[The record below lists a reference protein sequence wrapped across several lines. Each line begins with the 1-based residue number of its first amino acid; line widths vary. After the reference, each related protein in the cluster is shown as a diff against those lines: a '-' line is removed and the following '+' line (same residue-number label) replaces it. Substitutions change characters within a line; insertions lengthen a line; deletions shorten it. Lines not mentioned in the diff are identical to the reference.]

1 MTAIFLA
8 SAATLARLGWISPMA
23 SNRFASP
30 IRSPSL
36 FPKNAD
42 DPAVE
47 VRQRAEGE
55 GGDEIA
61 CMDHQTGPGFVEKRD
76 SPFDIRDV
84 VVAVGHDAEFHFDS
98 LCFRFQDP
106 GNRKAKQVWAM
117 EKEERKGP
125 MNYFQ
130 LQERGSNVRTELLAG
145 CTTFL
150 TMCYIIFVNP
160 LILAGTGMDT
170 GAVLVATCLA
180 AAFGSAVMGL
190 YANYPIAL
198 APGMGLNAY
207 FAAVAVGTLGLPWQA
222 ALGAVFCS
230 GVLMLVLSVLPVREW
245 VVNSIPRSQKMAIA
259 AGIGFFLVVIGLRN
273 AGVVVA
279 DEATLVGLG
288 DLIQWTVAL
297 AALGFMG
304 IVALEHRQVPG
315 SVVICI
321 LAAAAAGWVGGLSPA
336 PESVVSAPPSL
347 APTAFAL
354 DIAAA
359 LEIGLIA
366 IVFAFL
372 MVDLF
377 DTSGT
382 LVAVLNEAG
391 LTDKDGRV
399 PGLRRALV
407 ADSSATMVGAL
418 VGTSTTTSYI
428 ESAAGVRAGGR
439 TGLTALV
446 VSGLFL
452 VALVFAPVAT
462 AIPAYATAPAIIFV
476 GCVMARALRHV
487 EWDDLTEGVPAIV
500 TAIVMPFTYSI
511 ATGIGLGFISYTV
524 IKLLVGRRRDL
535 NLAVVTVA
543 VLFAIR
549 FAVS

>member
-1 MTAIFLA
+1 MSF
-8 SAATLARLGWISPMA
+8 
-23 SNRFASP
+23 
-30 IRSPSL
+30 
-36 FPKNAD
+36 
-42 DPAVE
+42 
-47 VRQRAEGE
+47 
-55 GGDEIA
+55 
-61 CMDHQTGPGFVEKRD
+61 
-76 SPFDIRDV
+76 
-84 VVAVGHDAEFHFDS
+84 
-98 LCFRFQDP
+98 
-106 GNRKAKQVWAM
+106 
-117 EKEERKGP
+117 
-125 MNYFQ
+125 FQ

-160 LILAGTGMDT
+160 LILAGTGMDP

-279 DEATLVGLG
+279 NEATLVGLG
-288 DLIQWTVAL
+288 DLIQWTVGL

-304 IVALEHRQVPG
+304 IVALEHRKVPG

-321 LAAAAAGWVGGLSPA
+321 LAASLAGWAGGLSPA

-347 APTAFAL
+347 APTAFQL

-359 LEIGLIA
+359 LEVGLLA

-391 LTDKDGRV
+391 LTGRDGRV

-407 ADSSATMVGAL
+407 ADSSATMLGAL
-418 VGTSTTTSYI
+418 AGTSTATSYI

-446 VSGLFL
+446 VAGLFL

-462 AIPAYATAPAIIFV
+462 AIPGYATAPAIIFV

-500 TAIVMPFTYSI
+500 TAIAMPFTYSI
-511 ATGIGLGFISYTV
+511 ATGIGLGFISYAV
-524 IKLLVGRRRDL
+524 IKMLVGRRRDL

>member
-1 MTAIFLA
+1 MSF
-8 SAATLARLGWISPMA
+8 
-23 SNRFASP
+23 
-30 IRSPSL
+30 
-36 FPKNAD
+36 
-42 DPAVE
+42 
-47 VRQRAEGE
+47 
-55 GGDEIA
+55 
-61 CMDHQTGPGFVEKRD
+61 
-76 SPFDIRDV
+76 
-84 VVAVGHDAEFHFDS
+84 
-98 LCFRFQDP
+98 
-106 GNRKAKQVWAM
+106 
-117 EKEERKGP
+117 
-125 MNYFQ
+125 FQ

-160 LILAGTGMDT
+160 LILAGTGMDP
-170 GAVLVATCLA
+170 GAVLVATCVA
-180 AAFGSAVMGL
+180 AAFGSAVMSL

-279 DEATLVGLG
+279 NEATLVGLG

-304 IVALEHRQVPG
+304 IVALEHRKVPG

-321 LAAAAAGWVGGLSPA
+321 LAASLAGWIGGLSPA

-347 APTAFAL
+347 APTAFQL

-359 LEIGLIA
+359 LEVGLLA

-391 LTDKDGRV
+391 LTDRDGRV

-407 ADSSATMVGAL
+407 ADSSATMLGAL
-418 VGTSTTTSYI
+418 AGTSTATSYI

-446 VSGLFL
+446 VAGLFL

-462 AIPAYATAPAIIFV
+462 AIPGYATAPAIIFV

-500 TAIVMPFTYSI
+500 TAIAMPFTYSI
-511 ATGIGLGFISYTV
+511 ATGIGLGFISYAV
-524 IKLLVGRRRDL
+524 IKMLVGRRRDL

-543 VLFAIR
+543 VLFASR